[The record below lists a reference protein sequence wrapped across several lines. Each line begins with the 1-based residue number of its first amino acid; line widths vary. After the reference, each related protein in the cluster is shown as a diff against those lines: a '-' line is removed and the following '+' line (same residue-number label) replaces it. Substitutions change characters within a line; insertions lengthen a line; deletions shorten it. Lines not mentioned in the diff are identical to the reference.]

1 MFALFHTVTAD
12 DATPCTLL
20 EHGPQEIEI
29 FMNKIDDNVPYA
41 NGPMIISFERAL
53 RIVSPLRGFDRPRP
67 FIDLRV
73 FVDFRVIS
81 GFHFEVDE
89 STRVCNSVR
98 IHTGTLGPCRS
109 NGWIHGLVVGSFSAS
124 QSATC
129 RLSTFSELRD
139 AAVPFVPSYVCVRRR
154 GSSSSY
160 WRCGCVQVFV
170 PRLGRPGQHPKDP
183 DLRGSGSTSGSSSR
197 TLDLLRD
204 GPAYSRRVC
213 HCREQTL
220 IGPLSQPS

>member
-1 MFALFHTVTAD
+1 MDCKKRVSGEEIIADRSSNFYPRQISASEGDRVTKTVNKLKFSLCPHSLNRTEMFALFHTVTAD

-129 RLSTFSELRD
+129 RLSTSLKPRD
-139 AAVPFVPSYVCVRRR
+139 VALPFVGSCGRARRR
-154 GSSSSY
+154 ESS
-160 WRCGCVQVFV
+160 
-170 PRLGRPGQHPKDP
+170 
-183 DLRGSGSTSGSSSR
+183 
-197 TLDLLRD
+197 
-204 GPAYSRRVC
+204 PA
-213 HCREQTL
+213 
-220 IGPLSQPS
+220 